1 MHWKIS
7 IEGSDEITRGSRFE
21 FEIEKNFD
29 DLIDGSV
36 GLSIEDGKTILAS
49 LQRHLVEQQCALY
62 VLFRR
67 HCQGC
72 GGTRPIKDYSTRTI
86 QAVYGAVT
94 VQSPRRYP
102 CRRCVPGVDFTIT
115 PVSDLCPDRATPEL
129 MALTAK
135 LGALMPYRAAAEVIV
150 DFLPGQSAK
159 RYTTLRHRTLAIGK
173 RLEENDERRM
183 FIEKVDT
190 QERSQRELPL
200 PGDLEREFLLSIDTA
215 HIPQVRGCETRS
227 FEAVICHASRG
238 EVGSDQGTLFAF
250 SGTSRRRMR
259 AEALLALKRLGY
271 QGKGDVTVIS
281 DGEDCLKRL
290 KSALPQP
297 AEHILDWFHIA
308 MKLRPIEQTALWF
321 SRRLPPN
328 EAKELE
334 EDVKAVRWRLWNGQ
348 ADRALDLIGR
358 LFHEVRSAEQ
368 GNTAILQ
375 LRSGLL
381 NLRTYIE
388 QNGGSIANYGARY
401 REGKRIASTSAEA
414 SVNNLVAKRIVKKQ
428 QMRWTQ
434 NGANLLLQVRV
445 ALADGDLAE
454 RLAYR
459 PPAQPKQPVIS
470 HFVPAPLFQRT
481 A

>member
-1 MHWKIS
+1 MRWKIS
-7 IEGSDEITRGSRFE
+7 IEGSDEITRGHRFE
-21 FEIEKNFD
+21 FEFEKDFD
-29 DLIDGSV
+29 DLIEGRV
-36 GLSIEDGKTILAS
+36 GLSIDDGKAILAS
-49 LQRHLVEQQCALY
+49 LQRHLVQQQSSLY

-86 QAVYGAVT
+86 QTVYGAVT
-94 VQSPRRYP
+94 VQSPRLYP
-102 CRRCVPGVDFTIT
+102 CRRCVPGVDLTIT
-115 PVSDLCPDRATPEL
+115 PVSELCPDRATSEL

-135 LGALMPYRAAAEVIV
+135 LGALMPYRAAAEVMA
-150 DFLPGQSAK
+150 DFLTGQSAK
-159 RYTTLRHRTLAIGK
+159 RHTTLRHRTLAIGK
-173 RLEENDERRM
+173 RLEEKDEQRL
-183 FIEKVDT
+183 FFEKVDT

-200 PGDLEREFLLSIDTA
+200 PGDLEREFFLSIDTA
-215 HIPQVRGCETRS
+215 HIPQVCGRETRS
-227 FEAVICHASRG
+227 FEAVVCHASRG
-238 EVGSDQGTLFAF
+238 GVGSDQGTLFAF
-250 SGTSRRRMR
+250 SGTSRKRMR

-290 KSALPQP
+290 RAALPQP

-308 MKLRPIEQTALWF
+308 MKLRPIEQTSVWF
-321 SRRLPPN
+321 SRRLPPF

-334 EDVKAVRWRLWNGQ
+334 EDVKAVKWRLWNGQ
-348 ADRALDLIGR
+348 VDRALDLIGR

-368 GNTAILQ
+368 GSTAILQ
-375 LRSGLL
+375 QRSGLL
-381 NLRTYIE
+381 NLCTYIE
-388 QNGGSIANYGARY
+388 QNRGSIANYGARY

-414 SVNNLVAKRIVKKQ
+414 GVNNLVARRMVKKQ

-445 ALADGDLAE
+445 AIANGDLAE
-454 RLAYR
+454 RLGYR

-470 HFVPAPLFQRT
+470 HFIPVPLF
-481 A
+481 